1 MYENK
6 NSMNKEGSKTNHH
19 LQFLFIG
26 EVWIHLRSCTT
37 NSLIQWTFQNMGTT
51 RDQKRLQTLQEVL
64 PWQRQHRHRT
74 YETDTEHPHQAS
86 YLLGRHLFRPLIKR
100 WSTASRLLQIWTKT
114 RNQNTTHG
122 MENQSRKSRKKIIS
136 ATLTSLSFFIGE
148 PCIRLRT
155 CQTSTLIRRTI
166 QSMGDTRNQKC
177 FRVSKATS
185 TKTNGNGK
193 KESETSHSHQIPH
206 LLRRLL
212 CRTPTTR
219 WKNTLIL
226 VQIRSKNQR

>member
-37 NSLIQWTFQNMGTT
+37 NPLIQWTFQNMGTT
-51 RDQKRLQTLQEVL
+51 GDQKRLQTLQEAL
-64 PWQRQHRHRT
+64 PWQLQHRHWT
-74 YETDTEHPHQAS
+74 YETDTNHHNQAS
-86 YLLGRHLFRPLIKR
+86 YLLGRHLFRPFFKR

-166 QSMGDTRNQKC
+166 QSMGDTRNQKS
-177 FRVSKATS
+177 FRVSKTTS
-185 TKTNGNGK
+185 RQNGDGK
-193 KESETSHSHQIPH
+193 KESEIRHPHQIPH
-206 LLRRLL
+206 LFGRQL
-212 CRTPTTR
+212 CRPPTTR
-219 WKNTLIL
+219 WTNTRIL
-226 VQIRSKNQR
+226 VQIQSQSQE